1 MSPSAA
7 AAPAAP
13 HDAAPWPENAI
24 AIDDLT
30 KVYKARAGHSAK
42 TALERVSLTV
52 PRGSFFALLGPNGA
66 GKSTLINIMA
76 GLVMKTSGQVRIW
89 DRDIDRHP
97 RQARA
102 AIGIVP
108 QELNLDPFFTPR
120 ELLEVQA
127 GLYGVP
133 RRERRTMEILDAV
146 GLADKA
152 DAYARTLSGGMRR
165 RLLVAKAMVH
175 QPPILVLD
183 EPTAGVD
190 IELRQQLW
198 SYVQDLNARGTTI
211 LLTTHYLEEAE
222 TLCDRT
228 AIINHGLVAACD
240 TTANLLR
247 RLDSKTVS
255 VTLDAP
261 LPDVLPASLAALEP
275 HRRGP
280 DQLCVRYKPSE
291 TPIGR
296 ILDAIRETG
305 LSIQDLVTEETD
317 LEDIFLQLT
326 SKQG

>member
-1 MSPSAA
+1 VST
-7 AAPAAP
+7 AP
-13 HDAAPWPENAI
+13 DNAI
-24 AIDDLT
+24 EITNLT
-30 KVYKARAGHSAK
+30 KVYKARSGQPAK
-42 TALERVSLTV
+42 KALEDVSLSI
-52 PRGSFFALLGPNGA
+52 PRGGFFALLGPNGA

-76 GLVMKTSGQVRIW
+76 GLVLKTSGSVRIW
-89 DRDIDRHP
+89 DTDIDRNA
-97 RQARA
+97 RQTRA

-133 RRERRTMEILDAV
+133 RRERHTMEILDAV

-175 QPPILVLD
+175 SPPILVLD

-198 SYVQDLNARGTTI
+198 TMVKSLNERGTTI

-228 AIINHGLVAACD
+228 AIINNGTVAACD
-240 TTANLLR
+240 TTRNLLR
-247 RLDSKTVS
+247 RLDSKS
-255 VTLDAP
+255 VTVTVGGLAPDP
-261 LPDVLPASLAALEP
+261 LPPVLTALGACL
-275 HRRGP
+275 RGE
-280 DQLCVRYKPSE
+280 DQIVVRYKPST
-291 TPIGR
+291 TPIGA
-296 ILDAIRETG
+296 ILDAFRAADLEIR
-305 LSIQDLVTEETD
+305 DLVTEETD

-326 SKQG
+326 RKPEAA

>member
-1 MSPSAA
+1 VST
-7 AAPAAP
+7 APYTAP
-13 HDAAPWPENAI
+13 DNAI
-24 AIDDLT
+24 EIANLT
-30 KVYKARAGHSAK
+30 KVYKARSGQPAK
-42 TALERVSLTV
+42 KALEDVSLSI
-52 PRGSFFALLGPNGA
+52 PRGGFFALLGPNGA

-76 GLVMKTSGQVRIW
+76 GLVLKTSGSVRIW
-89 DRDIDRHP
+89 DTDIDRNA
-97 RQARA
+97 RQTRA

-127 GLYGVP
+127 GLYSVP
-133 RRERRTMEILDAV
+133 RRERHTMEILDAV

-175 QPPILVLD
+175 SPPILVLD

-198 SYVQDLNARGTTI
+198 AMVKSLNERGTTI

-228 AIINHGLVAACD
+228 AIINNGAVAACD
-240 TTANLLR
+240 TTRNLLR
-247 RLDSKTVS
+247 RLDSKS
-255 VTLDAP
+255 VTVTVGGPAPDP
-261 LPDVLPASLAALEP
+261 LPQALADLGACV
-275 HRRGP
+275 RGE
-280 DQLCVRYKPSE
+280 DQIVIRYKPSE
-291 TPIGR
+291 TPIGA
-296 ILDAIRETG
+296 ILDAFRAADLEIR
-305 LSIQDLVTEETD
+305 DLVTEETD

-326 SKQG
+326 RKPEAA